1 MKKLA
6 IGCAGIVVL
15 VGVAIAGIGY
25 YGYLKVKST
34 VAQFAELRQIP
45 DIERG
50 IKIQTVFTVP
60 ASGELTEKQVERL
73 MLVERRVHERL
84 GQDFAAMERNY
95 KSLTDKKEATITDLP
110 ALMSAY
116 KDMAA
121 AWMNAKRAQV
131 EALNEAGLS
140 LSEFRWIRNEAYRTL
155 GVPFVDLDFGR
166 IAGQAQR
173 GQTAEAPIVGGAFGG
188 TGTAANLKLVE
199 RYRKE
204 LEKYVPLASFG
215 L

>member
-6 IGCAGIVVL
+6 IGCGGIVVL
-15 VGVAIAGIGY
+15 VLAVVAGVGY
-25 YGYLKVKST
+25 WGYLKVKDT
-34 VAQFAELRQIP
+34 VSQFAELRQIP

-50 IKIQTVFTVP
+50 VKATAAFTAP
-60 ASGELTEKQVERL
+60 SSGELTEAQVERL
-73 MLVERRVHERL
+73 MLVQRRVYEHL
-84 GQDFAAMERNY
+84 GQDFAAIERNY
-95 KSLTDKKEATITDLP
+95 KTLIAKKEATVTDLP

-131 EALNEAGLS
+131 AALNEAGLS
-140 LSEFRWIRNEAYRTL
+140 LSEYRWIRSESYRAIGL
-155 GVPFVDLDFGR
+155 PFLDLDFGR
-166 IAGQAQR
+166 IAQQV
-173 GQTAEAPIVGGAFGG
+173 QTGKTPEAATIGGGMG
-188 TGTAANLKLVE
+188 PSGPAANLKLVE